1 MKKKMY
7 YYYSYQFYYFA
18 AINFHFAKT
27 DISERWHW
35 QRNGN

>member
-1 MKKKMY
+1 MKKKCIIITVI
-7 YYYSYQFYYFA
+7 SFYYFA